1 MNYNSS
7 EKKSVCQCEIK
18 NKMDLISEIINDPN
32 KLSTIPISNETS
44 SSSLSSIKCTKN
56 LFTKEGLKN
65 NISSYILL
73 FIIFIFLLSII
84 LFIKCGYPFLENDIN
99 EIIRFK
105 QKELKKKKPP
115 LDLIKQENKKNKK
128 QKKNDLKFPPKKR
141 NLNLI
146 SPIFLSNRNN
156 NKKNN
161 KIISSS
167 RLKMKGRI
175 RNNELNLNLN
185 LKKNKNNKSLKTG
198 FEASKEINK
207 NLEMKFTDF
216 EINYFNYKMA
226 LNFDKRNYCEY
237 YKSLMRMKHPIIF
250 SFVPVK
256 DYNTLIIKVNLFFFS
271 FSVYYAV
278 NLLFFTNEIIH
289 QIYESGGD
297 YEIKYFLKKI
307 IYSFIISYFLSNLI
321 KFIFLSERNILKIKE
336 ASSLNQLYDVAE
348 KVKRSLVIKYTIF
361 FILGIIFL
369 SFFWMFLSSFG
380 AVYQNTQKYVVEN
393 TIISFGISFIFPFII
408 NLVPGCLRISAIKSK
423 SKDENLLYKI
433 SIILQW
439 L

>member
-1 MNYNSS
+1 
-7 EKKSVCQCEIK
+7 
-18 NKMDLISEIINDPN
+18 
-32 KLSTIPISNETS
+32 
-44 SSSLSSIKCTKN
+44 
-56 LFTKEGLKN
+56 
-65 NISSYILL
+65 
-73 FIIFIFLLSII
+73 
-84 LFIKCGYPFLENDIN
+84 
-99 EIIRFK
+99 
-105 QKELKKKKPP
+105 
-115 LDLIKQENKKNKK
+115 
-128 QKKNDLKFPPKKR
+128 
-141 NLNLI
+141 
-146 SPIFLSNRNN
+146 
-156 NKKNN
+156 
-161 KIISSS
+161 
-167 RLKMKGRI
+167 
-175 RNNELNLNLN
+175 
-185 LKKNKNNKSLKTG
+185 
-198 FEASKEINK
+198 
-207 NLEMKFTDF
+207 MKFTYF

-256 DYNTLIIKVNLFFFS
+256 DYNTLIIKVNLFFFY

-297 YEIKYFLKKI
+297 YEIKYFLIKL

-321 KFIFLSERNILKIKE
+321 KFIFLSERNILEIKV

-393 TIISFGISFIFPFII
+393 TKISFGISFIFPFII

-423 SKDENLLYKI
+423 SKDENMLYKI

>member
-1 MNYNSS
+1 
-7 EKKSVCQCEIK
+7 
-18 NKMDLISEIINDPN
+18 
-32 KLSTIPISNETS
+32 
-44 SSSLSSIKCTKN
+44 
-56 LFTKEGLKN
+56 
-65 NISSYILL
+65 
-73 FIIFIFLLSII
+73 
-84 LFIKCGYPFLENDIN
+84 
-99 EIIRFK
+99 
-105 QKELKKKKPP
+105 
-115 LDLIKQENKKNKK
+115 
-128 QKKNDLKFPPKKR
+128 
-141 NLNLI
+141 
-146 SPIFLSNRNN
+146 
-156 NKKNN
+156 
-161 KIISSS
+161 
-167 RLKMKGRI
+167 MKGRI
-175 RNNELNLNLN
+175 RNNELNLYLN

-216 EINYFNYKMA
+216 EINYFNNKMA

-307 IYSFIISYFLSNLI
+307 IYSFIISSFFSNLI
-321 KFIFLSERNILKIKE
+321 KFIFLSERNILEIKE

-393 TIISFGISFIFPFII
+393 TMISFGISFIFPFII

-423 SKDENLLYKI
+423 SKDENMLYKI